1 MRARMVRDDW
11 RLHMPDSKNDFRRAL
26 GSVIDARGRE
36 ATRRVSARHEHIF
49 LGALT
54 KRPS

>member
-1 MRARMVRDDW
+1 
-11 RLHMPDSKNDFRRAL
+11 MPENNSDFRKAL
-26 GSVIDARGRE
+26 GSIIDARGRE
-36 ATRRVSARHEHIF
+36 ATRSIGKHREHLL